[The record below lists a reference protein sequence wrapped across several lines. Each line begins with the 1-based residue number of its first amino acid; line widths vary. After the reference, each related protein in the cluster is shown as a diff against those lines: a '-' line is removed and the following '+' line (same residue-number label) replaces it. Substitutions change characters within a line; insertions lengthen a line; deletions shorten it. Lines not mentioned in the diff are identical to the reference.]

1 MGIQL
6 QDRLPASPPIRLAP
20 SAVGRS
26 DGTSSLLLS
35 APAVLGRSGGIDALR
50 AVFAIWVVLFH
61 LVPLVELV
69 QGAGAIP
76 GWLDGAWDIL
86 ERLVASD
93 HELHPAVLGFIV
105 LSGYCI
111 HRNGLRA
118 PHVGL
123 RAFAMRRALRILP
136 VFWLACLFP
145 ILTLPFDVMA
155 SPPMPQA
162 LHSITTLDPACLLTK
177 MTAIQA
183 VTPAFF
189 DPVVCPSQGN
199 GALMTVMVEIVLY
212 ALYAFFFALFVWR
225 GREYLLWLVCGCA
238 YACGLLVAELSAAH
252 STLYIWW
259 QNASVYGFLP
269 YWWLGAAL
277 IDQRVRA
284 FVMRHVGLFLIIYAA
299 LLVAIPHAG
308 EHAPVLAELRKL
320 VFALAIGAAICRLDE
335 AGIGQRNPLSAIGR
349 AGYSLYAFHV
359 PLIVWATLYGVP
371 WWLTFAATIA
381 LALAMHAT
389 VERPC
394 AQLGRYLASR
404 YE

>member
-1 MGIQL
+1 MGFQI
-6 QDRLPASPPIRLAP
+6 QDRLPPPIALVRNAIGW
-20 SAVGRS
+20 SGGAG
-26 DGTSSLLLS
+26 SLLLS
-35 APAVLGRSGGIDALR
+35 SPVALGRSGGIDALR

-69 QGAGAIP
+69 QGPGAIP
-76 GWLDGAWDIL
+76 AWLDGAWDIFD
-86 ERLVASD
+86 RLVASE

-123 RAFAMRRALRILP
+123 RAFALRRALRILP

-155 SPPMPQA
+155 SPAMPQA

-183 VTPAFF
+183 LTSAFF
-189 DPVVCPSQGN
+189 DPVVCPSQAN

-212 ALYAFFFALFVWR
+212 ALYTLFFALFVWR
-225 GREYLLWLVCGCA
+225 GREYLLWLICGSA
-238 YACGLLVAELSAAH
+238 FACGLLVAELSAAH
-252 STLYIWW
+252 PTFYIWW
-259 QNASVYGFLP
+259 QNSSVYGFLP

-284 FVMRHVGLFLIIYAA
+284 FVTRHVGLLLIVYGA
-299 LLVAIPHAG
+299 LIVAIPHAG
-308 EHAPVLAELRKL
+308 EHAPVIAEVRKL
-320 VFALAIGAAICRLDE
+320 VFSFAIGALICWLDE
-335 AGIGQRNPLSAIGR
+335 RQIGQSNPLSTIGR

-359 PLIVWATLYGVP
+359 PLIVCATLYRVP
-371 WWLTFAATIA
+371 WWLTFAAAIA
-381 LALAMHAT
+381 LAFAMYLAL
-389 VERPC
+389 ERPLTR
-394 AQLGRYLASR
+394 LGRNLASR